1 MRSCSDTY
9 IDLVS
14 SLEDS
19 TTPYLEKN
27 IKFNLELMMIIDQS
41 GS

>member
-9 IDLVS
+9 IDLIT

-19 TTPYLEKN
+19 TTPYLEK
-27 IKFNLELMMIIDQS
+27 KSNLI
-41 GS
+41 